1 MWRWKGP
8 QRSVS
13 LETGKLQL
21 LPTPPPPPPC
31 PEGAR
36 EEIFQVLQSTWSPP
50 TMQLYQSHKSCHR
63 GHIKN
68 EYCHVPM
75 TPCWWTPM
83 FEFHKIFTCHKIL
96 GFPTA
101 PPQQFQSVKTI
112 LNSWAMKTRQ
122 WADLAV
128 GLSST
133 VPDLAH
139 PYLMQESL
147 CDIFHSLFLNMEGPG
162 SGCFS
167 FLLLNSIKA

>member
-1 MWRWKGP
+1 MFHPYSLREDPRLSKEVKFLEMWRWKGP

-36 EEIFQVLQSTWSPP
+36 EEIFPVLQSTWSPP

-101 PPQQFQSVKTI
+101 PPPTI
-112 LNSWAMKTRQ
+112 SKCKNHSELVGHENQ
-122 WADLAV
+122 AV
-128 GLSST
+128 GR
-133 VPDLAH
+133 
-139 PYLMQESL
+139 
-147 CDIFHSLFLNMEGPG
+147 F
-162 SGCFS
+162 GCWV
-167 FLLLNSIKA
+167 